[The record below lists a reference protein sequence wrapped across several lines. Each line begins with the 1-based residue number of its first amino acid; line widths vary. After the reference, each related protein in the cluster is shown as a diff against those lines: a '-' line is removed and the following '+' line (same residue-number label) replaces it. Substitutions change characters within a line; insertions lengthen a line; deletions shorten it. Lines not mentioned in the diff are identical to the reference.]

1 MGFLGK
7 KESAHLSPLC
17 CISGVPCSCRGS
29 SLGCSGGG
37 GALVSGAWV
46 LKASP
51 GTSAALSP
59 CSPPRGEA
67 SAQCGP
73 GTGGKGGAAALR
85 GFRHPPAKHHLAEGG
100 AQHPRR

>member
-37 GALVSGAWV
+37 GTGERSLGVKGV
-46 LKASP
+46 PRDL
-51 GTSAALSP
+51 
-59 CSPPRGEA
+59 CSPVPL
-67 SAQCGP
+67 Q
-73 GTGGKGGAAALR
+73 
-85 GFRHPPAKHHLAEGG
+85 PP
-100 AQHPRR
+100 PW